1 MTKQRVVLSHQL
13 KIDSLNKDVGKYH
26 SALEKRPWSIEDPL
40 LYEMAI
46 KRLKEIEAKVERL

>member
-1 MTKQRVVLSHQL
+1 MTKQRVVLSHKL

-26 SALEKRPWSIEDPL
+26 SGLEKRPWSIEDPL

-46 KRLKEIEAKVERL
+46 KRLKEIEAKVERR